1 MLPGELILQVLLTV
15 FYLQYLQRLHTGSL
29 LPLADG
35 GHSTHRHPDGELA

>member
-15 FYLQYLQRLHTGSL
+15 FYLQYLQRLRTGSI

-35 GHSTHRHPDGELA
+35 GHSPHWHPDGELA